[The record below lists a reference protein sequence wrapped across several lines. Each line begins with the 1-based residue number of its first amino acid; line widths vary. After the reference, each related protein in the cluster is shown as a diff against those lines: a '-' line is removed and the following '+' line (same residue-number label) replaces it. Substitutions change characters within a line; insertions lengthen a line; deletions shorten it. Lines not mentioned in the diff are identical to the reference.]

1 MIEAHVDHLPHKP
14 THTKTHQVKHVHAL
28 WQQNHTRTDT
38 PLTRTAQ
45 QCSLLHPAPMPCQVS
60 CNPND
65 VQMLCSTLFQTMLAP
80 HTRIA
85 SVCIKLGVQQLLHNP
100 PPPPSRP
107 PEPLRPP
114 LPAAPAAVQ
123 HPPLSRS
130 LPPAWCTLPARDDP
144 DCCLSHSGA
153 SVRPSGQGACGGG
166 SLEQSSHAPG
176 RWHVT

>member
-1 MIEAHVDHLPHKP
+1 MIEARVNHLPHKP

-65 VQMLCSTLFQTMLAP
+65 VQMSCSTLFQTMLAP

-85 SVCIKLGVQQLLHNP
+85 SVCIKFGVQQLLHNP
-100 PPPPSRP
+100 PPPLPPPRTFASTPSSSSSSRAASSTESFTPASKVYSTSTRRP
-107 PEPLRPP
+107 RLLPEP
-114 LPAAPAAVQ
+114 
-123 HPPLSRS
+123 
-130 LPPAWCTLPARDDP
+130 
-144 DCCLSHSGA
+144 
-153 SVRPSGQGACGGG
+153 
-166 SLEQSSHAPG
+166 
-176 RWHVT
+176 